1 MSELTG
7 YGKQCMDKTSLKHL
21 REWFKKNAAE
31 LPWRPAD
38 LDAPRDPY
46 AVWIS
51 ETMLQQT
58 QVATV
63 REYFIRWMERFP
75 DVETLAAA
83 EESEVFRYWQGLGY
97 YSRARNIL
105 KTARIVV
112 NSHRDCHAP
121 TLRQAQG
128 PGDPS
133 RMTLKG
139 KASLPATRKEL
150 EALPG
155 IGAYT
160 AGAILSLAY
169 HQQEAILDGNLVR
182 IFSRLYALDFL
193 PTDKNSKS
201 ATLALRQ
208 AHFGHAQCRQG
219 PECNNIK
226 GRCPTKSGMTIYEK
240 TPVEIYWSYAREVA
254 DSPKAYMHNEALME
268 LGRTVCKIKNPDCA
282 SCPLCR
288 DCIAFAENRV
298 SEFPPSKKHIQKDWH
313 GTVLVIESADHKIL
327 AVHGGQKFF
336 KNQFTLPHFE
346 SPRNATTGL
355 PAQAETYV
363 NADQINS
370 VQSIGQIKHN
380 ITVHKIECD
389 VLHILLRGKAPIR
402 NKQAKTAHEIQ
413 WVKRETAQ
421 EFFAN
426 SFCLKALALL

>member
-21 REWFKKNAAE
+21 REWFKKNAAD

-58 QVATV
+58 QVSTV

-105 KTARIVV
+105 KTAKIINQRKMDGSRRLRLQDD
-112 NSHRDCHAP
+112 NKATMP
-121 TLRQAQG
+121 TT
-128 PGDPS
+128 
-133 RMTLKG
+133 RM
-139 KASLPATRKEL
+139 EL

-193 PTDKNSKS
+193 PTDKRDGKS
-201 ATLALRQ
+201 A
-208 AHFGHAQCRQG
+208 
-219 PECNNIK
+219 
-226 GRCPTKSGMTIYEK
+226 S
-240 TPVEIYWSYAREVA
+240 EIYWNYAREVA
-254 DSPKAYMHNEALME
+254 ESPKAYMHNEALME
-268 LGRTVCKIKNPDCA
+268 LGRTVCKVKNPDCEH
-282 SCPLCR
+282 CPLNSNCK
-288 DCIAFAENRV
+288 AFAENRV
-298 SEFPPSKKHIQKDWH
+298 SEFPPAKTHIQKDWH
-313 GTVLVIESADHKIL
+313 GTILVIESADHKIL

-346 SPRNATTGL
+346 SPRNATAGI
-355 PAQAETYV
+355 PAQAEAYI
-363 NADQINS
+363 NADHVSAIEN
-370 VQSIGQIKHN
+370 IGQIKHN

-389 VLHILLRGKAPIR
+389 VLHIQISSKAPVR
-402 NKQAKTAHEIQ
+402 NNSAKTAHEIQ
-413 WVKRETAQ
+413 WVKREDAQ

>member
-21 REWFKKNAAE
+21 REWFKKNAAD

-58 QVATV
+58 QVSTV

-75 DVETLAAA
+75 DVETLATA

-105 KTARIVV
+105 KTAKIINQRKMDGSRRLRLQDD
-112 NSHRDCHAP
+112 NKAP
-121 TLRQAQG
+121 MPT
-128 PGDPS
+128 
-133 RMTLKG
+133 
-139 KASLPATRKEL
+139 TRKEL

-193 PTDKNSKS
+193 PTDKRDGKS
-201 ATLALRQ
+201 A
-208 AHFGHAQCRQG
+208 
-219 PECNNIK
+219 
-226 GRCPTKSGMTIYEK
+226 S
-240 TPVEIYWSYAREVA
+240 EIYWNYAREVA
-254 DSPKAYMHNEALME
+254 ESPKAYMHNEALME
-268 LGRTVCKIKNPDCA
+268 LGRTVCKVKNPNCEH
-282 SCPLCR
+282 CPLNSNCK
-288 DCIAFAENRV
+288 AFAENRV
-298 SEFPPSKKHIQKDWH
+298 SEFPPAKTHIQKDWH
-313 GTVLVIESADHKIL
+313 GTILVIESADHKIL

-346 SPRNATTGL
+346 SPRNATAGI
-355 PAQAETYV
+355 PAQAEAYI
-363 NADQINS
+363 NADHVSAIEN
-370 VQSIGQIKHN
+370 IGQIKHN

-389 VLHILLRGKAPIR
+389 VLHIQISSKAPVR
-402 NKQAKTAHEIQ
+402 NHSAKTAHEIQ
-413 WVKRETAQ
+413 WVKREAAQ

>member
-21 REWFKKNAAE
+21 REWFKKNAAD
-31 LPWRPAD
+31 LPWRPDD

-58 QVATV
+58 QVSTV

-105 KTARIVV
+105 KTAKIINQRKMDGSRRLRLQDD
-112 NSHRDCHAP
+112 NKATMP
-121 TLRQAQG
+121 TT
-128 PGDPS
+128 
-133 RMTLKG
+133 RM
-139 KASLPATRKEL
+139 EL

-193 PTDKNSKS
+193 PTDKRDGKS
-201 ATLALRQ
+201 A
-208 AHFGHAQCRQG
+208 
-219 PECNNIK
+219 
-226 GRCPTKSGMTIYEK
+226 S
-240 TPVEIYWSYAREVA
+240 EIYWNYAREVA
-254 DSPKAYMHNEALME
+254 ESPKAYMHNEALME
-268 LGRTVCKIKNPDCA
+268 LGRTVCKVKNPDCEH
-282 SCPLCR
+282 CPLNSNCK
-288 DCIAFAENRV
+288 AFAENRV
-298 SEFPPSKKHIQKDWH
+298 SEFPPAKTHIQKDWH
-313 GTVLVIESADHKIL
+313 GTILVIESADHKIL

-346 SPRNATTGL
+346 SPRNATAGF
-355 PAQAETYV
+355 PAQAEAYI
-363 NADQINS
+363 NADHVSAIEN
-370 VQSIGQIKHN
+370 IGQIKHN

-389 VLHILLRGKAPIR
+389 VLHIQISSKAPVR
-402 NKQAKTAHEIQ
+402 NHSAKTAHEIQ
-413 WVKRETAQ
+413 WVKREDAQ

>member
-1 MSELTG
+1 
-7 YGKQCMDKTSLKHL
+7 MDKTSLKLL

-58 QVATV
+58 QVSTV
-63 REYFIRWMERFP
+63 REYFIRWMKRFP
-75 DVETLAAA
+75 NVEALAAA
-83 EESEVFRYWQGLGY
+83 DESEVLRYWQGLGY

-105 KTARIVV
+105 KTARIVCEIDSMDSIV
-112 NSHRDCHAP
+112 SSRLQNDIHTV
-121 TLRQAQG
+121 TLEEQSSDRVHKKK
-128 PGDPS
+128 
-133 RMTLKG
+133 M
-139 KASLPATRKEL
+139 PATRKEL

-169 HQQEAILDGNLVR
+169 HQREAILDGNLVR

-193 PTDKNSKS
+193 PTDRNVSRDCHASLQEARNDVS
-201 ATLALRQ
+201 A
-208 AHFGHAQCRQG
+208 
-219 PECNNIK
+219 
-226 GRCPTKSGMTIYEK
+226 S
-240 TPVEIYWSYAREVA
+240 EIYWNYAREVA

-268 LGRTVCKIKNPDCA
+268 LGRTVCKIKNPECA
-282 SCPLCR
+282 SCPFHA
-288 DCIAFAENRV
+288 DCKAFAENRV
-298 SEFPPSKKHIQKDWH
+298 SEFPPSKKHVQKDWH
-313 GTVLVIESADHKIL
+313 GTVLIIESKDHKIL
-327 AVHGGQKFF
+327 AIHGGQKFF

-346 SPRNATTGL
+346 SARNATTGI
-355 PAQAETYV
+355 PAQAETFID
-363 NADQINS
+363 ADQIVS
-370 VQSIGQIKHN
+370 VRNIGQIKHN

-389 VLHILLRGKAPIR
+389 VLHIQFRSKAPIR
-402 NKQAKTAHEIQ
+402 NNSAKTAHEIQ
-413 WVKRETAQ
+413 WIKREEAQ

>member
-1 MSELTG
+1 
-7 YGKQCMDKTSLKHL
+7 MDNTSLKKL

-31 LPWRPAD
+31 LPWRLKD
-38 LDAPRDPY
+38 LDACRDPY

-58 QVATV
+58 QVSTV
-63 REYFIRWMERFP
+63 RDYFIHWMERFP
-75 DVETLAAA
+75 DIQTLATAT
-83 EESEVFRYWQGLGY
+83 EEEVFKFWQGLGY

-105 KTARIVV
+105 KTAQKIYAMDTPP
-112 NSHRDCHAP
+112 STSP
-121 TLRQAQG
+121 EQAASV
-128 PGDPS
+128 PKP
-133 RMTLKG
+133 RNEVR
-139 KASLPATRKEL
+139 KATMPQTRKEL

-169 HQQEAILDGNLVR
+169 HQREAILDGNLVR
-182 IFSRLYALDFL
+182 IFSRVYALDFL
-193 PTDKNSKS
+193 PTDSKES
-201 ATLALRQ
+201 AGT
-208 AHFGHAQCRQG
+208 
-219 PECNNIK
+219 
-226 GRCPTKSGMTIYEK
+226 
-240 TPVEIYWSYAREVA
+240 YWEYARQIA

-268 LGRTVCKIKNPDCA
+268 LGRSVCKVKNPGCEN
-282 SCPLCR
+282 CPLHSECR
-288 DCIAFAENRV
+288 AALDNRTTD
-298 SEFPPSKKHIQKDWH
+298 FPPAKKHIQKDWH

-413 WVKRETAQ
+413 WIERETAQ

>member
-1 MSELTG
+1 M
-7 YGKQCMDKTSLKHL
+7 KQSLKEL
-21 REWFKKNAAE
+21 RNWFRKNAAD

-58 QVATV
+58 QVSTV
-63 REYFIRWMERFP
+63 RDYFVRWMKRFP
-75 DVETLAAA
+75 DIETLAAA

-105 KTARIVV
+105 KTAKIINQRKMDGSRRLRLQDD
-112 NSHRDCHAP
+112 NKATMP
-121 TLRQAQG
+121 T
-128 PGDPS
+128 
-133 RMTLKG
+133 
-139 KASLPATRKEL
+139 TRKEQ

-193 PTDKNSKS
+193 PTDKRDGKS
-201 ATLALRQ
+201 A
-208 AHFGHAQCRQG
+208 
-219 PECNNIK
+219 
-226 GRCPTKSGMTIYEK
+226 S
-240 TPVEIYWSYAREVA
+240 EIYWDYAREVA

-268 LGRTVCKIKNPDCA
+268 LGRTVCKIKNPDCEH
-282 SCPLCR
+282 CPLNSNCK
-288 DCIAFAENRV
+288 AFAENRV
-298 SEFPPSKKHIQKDWH
+298 SEFPPAKTHIQKDWH
-313 GTVLVIESADHKIL
+313 GTILVIESADHKIL

-346 SPRNATTGL
+346 SPRNATAGI
-355 PAQAETYV
+355 PAQAEAYI
-363 NADQINS
+363 NADHVSAIEN
-370 VQSIGQIKHN
+370 IGQIKHN

-389 VLHILLRGKAPIR
+389 VLHIQIRSKAPVR
-402 NKQAKTAHEIQ
+402 NNSAKTAHEIQ
-413 WVKRETAQ
+413 WIKREEAQ